1 MTYISPHLLDEFGM
15 KKNPFTKF
23 LGHRFNVLG
32 RNSVYAY
39 GLRANIA
46 DFVQYREHNNQLLR
60 SVGHDINVREI
71 LAGIR
76 VLGLSSRLIWEAFWS
91 LMEAKSVNIA
101 SLGSVY
107 EKLIQFLETNA
118 EDPTGFLE
126 GQSPF
131 EECYVRRDKWLQILL
146 DANSDLDDLTAS
158 IAAITMKSFT
168 IFAKR
173 QFADFLPGG
182 RHANLTEEEGR
193 GIPKTN
199 KKNESYFAYWD
210 REVS

>member
-1 MTYISPHLLDEFGM
+1 MTFIAPYLLDEFGM

-39 GLRANIA
+39 GLREKIA
-46 DFVQYREHNNQLLR
+46 EFVRYRENNNQLLR
-60 SVGHDINVREI
+60 SIGHDVNVPEI

-76 VLGLSSRLIWEAFWS
+76 VLGLSSRLIWEAFWC
-91 LMEAKSVNIA
+91 LMEDKSVNIA
-101 SLGSVY
+101 SLGAVY
-107 EKLIQFLETNA
+107 EKLIEFLEKNA

-131 EECYVRRDKWLQILL
+131 DESYVKRDVWLQRLL
-146 DANSDLDDLTAS
+146 NANSDLDDLTAS
-158 IAAITMKSFT
+158 IAAFTMKSFV

-182 RHANLTEEEGR
+182 KHANLTEEEGR

-210 REVS
+210 HEV